1 MVPPTETSWRKDFTK
16 GTFGLQYTEMITDHE
31 VAKRKARAIAS
42 DILLYHKDKVR
53 QGLEQDNLFDVC
65 SDEFQEGR
73 EYYNKFVS
81 PEIRQSTNYYDRAL
95 VDVLIKRNSDVET
108 KIW

>member
-1 MVPPTETSWRKDFTK
+1 MV
-16 GTFGLQYTEMITDHE
+16 TDHE

-53 QGLEQDNLFDVC
+53 QGLEDDNLFEIC
-65 SDEFQEGR
+65 SEEIQEGR
-73 EYYNKFVS
+73 EYYNKLVA
-81 PEIRQSTNYYDRAL
+81 PELLDTTNYYDRAL
-95 VDVLIKRNSDVET
+95 VDVLIRRNSDLET